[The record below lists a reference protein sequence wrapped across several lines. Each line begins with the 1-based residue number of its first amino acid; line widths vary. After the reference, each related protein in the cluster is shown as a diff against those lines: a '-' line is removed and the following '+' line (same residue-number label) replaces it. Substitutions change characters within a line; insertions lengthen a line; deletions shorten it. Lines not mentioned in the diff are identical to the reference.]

1 MFFKKK
7 EKKQLLAPTSGK
19 IIEIEKVNDPVFAQK
34 MMGDGFAIETTQ
46 DIFYAPAKGTLTA
59 LFPSNHAYGI
69 TLDDG
74 LELLIHI
81 GLETVNENGKG
92 FTCTCSIDD
101 KVEAG
106 QPIVSIDRAYLQG
119 KGYDLTTMV
128 IFTNPSSYEKFECNY
143 GDTVEGG
150 KDSIATYE

>member
-7 EKKQLLAPTSGK
+7 ESKQLLAVTSGK
-19 IIEIEKVNDPVFAQK
+19 IIEIENVNDPVFAQK
-34 MMGDGFAIETTQ
+34 MMGDGFAIETSGDT
-46 DIFYAPAKGTLTA
+46 FYAPANGTLTA

-74 LELLIHI
+74 LELLVHI

-92 FTCTCSIDD
+92 FTCDCALND
-101 KVEAG
+101 KVSGG
-106 QPIVSIDRAYLQG
+106 QPIISIDREYLKG

-128 IFTNPSSYEKFECNY
+128 IFTNPNTYASFQCKY
-143 GDTVEGG
+143 GDEVEGG
-150 KDSIATYE
+150 KDTLATYE